1 MAKGDKK
8 AEQEDEPAKTTSED
22 SAESEETEK
31 ATEDGDAA
39 DEPEKAGESKSAEG
53 DDDGDDSAEDAA
65 EEKAEEEPA
74 EEEPVRVR
82 KPRTRNVQQVAGPPP
97 PAGMGKSV
105 FVFIG
110 IFGALAV
117 GFFVLGNSEP
127 FGGSGN
133 KPKWKQGQE
142 VSVDLTLD
150 PRDDTKLACAAKA
163 EVAGRHCEFDDKTT
177 KFAGKLEDPT
187 QLRPYTATDGTQ
199 LLAAGVWTQ
208 PELEKAKRPTDRFTV
223 RCKYKVEGFV
233 KNPAVRWDPAGGWF
247 DQPREWHAGLV
258 SDCKVQRN

>member
-8 AEQEDEPAKTTSED
+8 AEQGDEPAKTSSED
-22 SAESEETEK
+22 AVESEETEK
-31 ATEDGDAA
+31 ASAESDAS
-39 DEPEKAGESKSAEG
+39 DEPEESAETKGADG
-53 DDDGDDSAEDAA
+53 DDDAAADDAGDD
-65 EEKAEEEPA
+65 EKPEEEPA

-133 KPKWKQGQE
+133 KPKWKQGQA

-163 EVAGRHCEFDDKTT
+163 EVAGRRCEFEDKNA
-177 KFAGKLEDPT
+177 KFAGKLEDPI
-187 QLRPYTATDGTQ
+187 QLRPYTSTDGTQ
-199 LLAAGVWTQ
+199 ILAAGLWTQ
-208 PELEKAKRPTDRFTV
+208 PELDKAKRPTDRFTV
-223 RCKYKVEGFV
+223 RCTYKVEGFI

-247 DQPREWHAGLV
+247 DQPRDWHAGLLT
-258 SDCKVQRN
+258 DCKVQPN